1 MTEFFFQG
9 QSICTEGQSLFQD
22 EEEDENDSSESFAFT
37 QYPRP
42 TLYPSLDSD
51 QPHDAKFMGYSIVTE
66 KFRLTNWFRF
76 NSKVS
81 TMYILILSNIF
92 LENFLLKEVFKPF
105 SKPWIYF
112 SVENVHICS
121 FFSISQYYN
130 ISNIYFISHYTKK
143 ENIVLSYQ
151 KKMYTFGPSL
161 HNFKIFFKSN

>member
-22 EEEDENDSSESFAFT
+22 EEEEENDSSESFAFT

-76 NSKVS
+76 DSKVS
-81 TMYILILSNIF
+81 VCILILSKIL
-92 LENFLLKEVFKPF
+92 LENFLFLNK
-105 SKPWIYF
+105 
-112 SVENVHICS
+112 
-121 FFSISQYYN
+121 
-130 ISNIYFISHYTKK
+130 
-143 ENIVLSYQ
+143 
-151 KKMYTFGPSL
+151 
-161 HNFKIFFKSN
+161 

>member
-1 MTEFFFQG
+1 MKIGISQISTYLVGVSLSKIFETSQCVFLGSFVKKNLSNFRAHCFDGIFFQG

-22 EEEDENDSSESFAFT
+22 EEEEENDSSESFAFT

-81 TMYILILSNIF
+81 VCIYIVN
-92 LENFLLKEVFKPF
+92 
-105 SKPWIYF
+105 
-112 SVENVHICS
+112 HIS
-121 FFSISQYYN
+121 
-130 ISNIYFISHYTKK
+130 
-143 ENIVLSYQ
+143 
-151 KKMYTFGPSL
+151 
-161 HNFKIFFKSN
+161 